1 MDVTNNFGT
10 DEWVDLAIFYNLSL
24 IVLEPGD
31 FTEDLTPPNG
41 FNSYWEQS
49 VLIPAG
55 KTVTK
60 SMKVMVGIGTGPTPS
75 ITGGDQP
82 IFGEAILVDP
92 PNTSYTTQGSIEFF
106 SALLIDGTQGGTT
119 ISQALDDFG
128 GDQDDF
134 DALSYSVLVLN
145 GKLNN

>member
-1 MDVTNNFGT
+1 LTFSKTENIVPFCNEIEITMDVTNNFGT

-92 PNTSYTTQGSIEFF
+92 PTLVIRPRVP
-106 SALLIDGTQGGTT
+106 
-119 ISQALDDFG
+119 
-128 GDQDDF
+128 
-134 DALSYSVLVLN
+134 LSFLVLY
-145 GKLNN
+145 